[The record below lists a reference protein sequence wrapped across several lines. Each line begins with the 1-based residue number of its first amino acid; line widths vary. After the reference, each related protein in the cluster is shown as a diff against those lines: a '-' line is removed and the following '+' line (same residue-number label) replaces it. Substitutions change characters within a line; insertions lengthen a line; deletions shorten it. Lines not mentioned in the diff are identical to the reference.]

1 MDESEDESMDY
12 GVEDE
17 DEEPKS
23 KMTRKFG
30 YRVQKELWFNKHLP
44 YADRIDDESDRLLAT
59 IKKNLTKAL
68 VHREM
73 NPGLG
78 ICGAQLMW

>member
-1 MDESEDESMDY
+1 MDDLSDASMDF
-12 GVEDE
+12 G
-17 DEEPKS
+17 EEEEQHPLV
-23 KMTRKFG
+23 TRNLG
-30 YRVQKELWFNKHLP
+30 YRVQKELWFNRHLP
-44 YADRIDDESDRLLAT
+44 YADRIDDESQRLLET
-59 IKKNLTKAL
+59 IKRNFSQAL

>member
-1 MDESEDESMDY
+1 MDFGDL
-12 GVEDE
+12 
-17 DEEPKS
+17 EEEEEQDRLV
-23 KMTRKFG
+23 TRNLG
-30 YRVQKELWFNKHLP
+30 YRVQKELWFNRHLP
-44 YADRIDDESDRLLAT
+44 YADRIDDESQQLLET
-59 IKKNLTKAL
+59 IKRNFAQAL